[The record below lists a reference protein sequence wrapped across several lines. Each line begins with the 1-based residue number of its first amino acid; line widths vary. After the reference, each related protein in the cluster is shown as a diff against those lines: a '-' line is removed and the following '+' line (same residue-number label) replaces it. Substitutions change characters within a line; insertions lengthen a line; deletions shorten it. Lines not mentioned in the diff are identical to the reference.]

1 MRPDDVGHR
10 MRVATDIGGTFT
22 DLVCLVD
29 CGDGAAGSE
38 LRIAKVDTTPGRLED
53 GVVNVLRQADV
64 TIASMQFFVH
74 GTTVVIN
81 ALTERKGARTAL
93 ITTRGFRDVL
103 EIARGNRPDLFNL
116 RYRKP
121 PPLIPRS
128 LRKEVTE
135 RIDFKGNILIPVDPR
150 ELERLAGLLQR
161 ERIEAVA
168 ICFLHSYRNPANE
181 REAARVL
188 RELLPNVAVVT
199 SAEITRE
206 WREYERS
213 NTVAAAAYVQRTVE
227 TYLDRLE
234 KRLRRDDFQHSAY
247 VMRSNGGIDTAR
259 ASRSKG
265 ITLVESGPAG
275 GVFGAAALGELIGQR
290 DLIALDIGGT
300 TAKCS
305 LIADGRVGITTSYA
319 LEKTRRYAGY
329 PLLVPTVD
337 IVEIGNGGGSIAW
350 IDEAGKLHVGPQSA
364 GAEPGPAAYGRGG
377 ERFTTTDAHVLTG
390 RIDPKYFL
398 GGRILANTNAVRAAA
413 TGLSRQLGV
422 SIEDVGRGVL
432 RIADANMVNALR
444 LVSLNR
450 GYDPR
455 GFVLVAFGGGGG
467 LHATSLA
474 RKLNIPTVIVPVN
487 SSVFSAWGMLLA
499 NLRRDYVVN
508 HVLSVCEHAR
518 DGLRAV
524 IENIEREAA
533 EELRKDGL
541 DTADLRFDRLLDMRY
556 EGQEHT
562 VKVICPFHEGRL
574 GSMDDLVMTFRREY
588 QREFSYALPNPIEI
602 VNVHVVAYLPVGRW
616 QPHRKPVTG
625 RSIAECIKGR
635 RRVDLDDLGVREASV
650 YDRDLL
656 EPGMQ
661 ISAPAIIE
669 EPETTTVVDAGKARI
684 DELGNIWITL

>member
-1 MRPDDVGHR
+1 

-22 DLVCLVD
+22 DLVCLID
-29 CGDGAAGSE
+29 SEDGTSTGE
-38 LRIAKVDTTPGRLED
+38 LRIAKVD
-53 GVVNVLRQADV
+53 
-64 TIASMQFFVH
+64 
-74 GTTVVIN
+74 TTVVIN

-121 PPLIPRS
+121 PPLISRS
-128 LRKEVTE
+128 LRHELTE
-135 RIDFKGNILIPVDPR
+135 RVDCNGRILIPLDR
-150 ELERLAGLLQR
+150 QELEALARTLQR
-161 ERIEAVA
+161 ERVEAVG
-168 ICFLHSYRNPANE
+168 ICFLHSYRNQSNE
-181 REAARVL
+181 REAERTL
-188 RELLPNVAVVT
+188 RELLPDVAVVRST
-199 SAEITRE
+199 AITRE

-213 NTVAAAAYVQRTVE
+213 NTVAAAAFVQRTVE

-234 KRLRRDDFQHSAY
+234 KLVRQHGFQNTAY
-247 VMRSNGGIDTAR
+247 VMRSNGGVDTLN

-265 ITLVESGPAG
+265 ITMVESGPAG

-305 LIADGRVGITTSYA
+305 LIADGRVGITTSYS

-350 IDEAGKLHVGPQSA
+350 LDEAGKLHVGPQSA

-377 ERFTTTDAHVLTG
+377 EQFTTTDAHVLTG
-390 RIDPKYFL
+390 RIDPDYFL
-398 GGRILANTNAVRAAA
+398 GGRIAANLAAVRKAAQ
-413 TGLSRQLGV
+413 GLSQKLGV
-422 SIEDVGRGVL
+422 SVEEVGRGVL

-455 GFVLVAFGGGGG
+455 KFVLVAFGGGGG

-474 RKLNIPTVIVPVN
+474 RKLQIPTAIVPVN

-508 HVLSVCEHAR
+508 NVLSVTDDAHGELGKVLERIEH
-518 DGLRAV
+518 
-524 IENIEREAA
+524 EASG
-533 EELRKDGL
+533 ELSRDGL
-541 DTADLRFDRLLDMRY
+541 DTTSLRFDRLLDMRY

-562 VKVICPFHEGRL
+562 VKVTCPFYGGHL
-574 GSMDDLVMTFRREY
+574 GSMQDLLATFRREY
-588 QREFSYALPNPIEI
+588 QREFSYSLPNPVEI

-616 QPHRKPVTG
+616 RPRSARSTG
-625 RSIAECIKGR
+625 SSVAQCVKGK
-635 RRVDLDDLGVREASV
+635 RRVDLDELGTQEATV
-650 YDRDLL
+650 YDRSRL
-656 EPGMQ
+656 EAGME
-661 ISAPAIIE
+661 IAAPAIIE
-669 EPETTTVVDAGKARI
+669 EPETTTVVDSGHAKI
-684 DELGNIWITL
+684 DELGNICIAL